1 MSNNCGFFFVLI
13 YFLPF
18 HYMNK
23 TLTVKKCQLTK
34 HRLLHTYQE
43 RNTVRYPL
51 PSYHIIIIIIIVSL
65 TKMIDQLLPSIR
77 NLLHQ

>member
-1 MSNNCGFFFVLI
+1 
-13 YFLPF
+13 
-18 HYMNK
+18 MNK

-51 PSYHIIIIIIIVSL
+51 PSYHIIIIISL

-77 NLLHQ
+77 NLHHQ